1 MNPTVHRLF
10 ILVMISLVVLTF
22 LFLSYLGFTYYTEP
36 LEQRFFHPG
45 HDLLKPSGWL
55 GHGLGIVGSACM
67 IVGVASY
74 MIRKR
79 KKSLSRV
86 GVLKNWLEFHIFL
99 CTIGPIMVLFHTAF
113 KFGGIVAVSFWSM
126 VAVVLSG
133 VIGRFIYNQIPR
145 SIQGRELTLNEVIGM
160 KNHAAQELSHIRTS
174 SGQSIEAILDQVSNR
189 DPATPSENLIR
200 NIYQDYRKEIQLYRT
215 IKKTIANLV
224 LSKEEKHRV
233 MKLVKGE
240 LQLRRKINRL
250 HSMQKLFRSWHV
262 VHLPFALIMLVIMI
276 IHVIITLSF
285 GYKWIF

>member
-1 MNPTVHRLF
+1 MNPLVHRLF
-10 ILVMISLVVLTF
+10 ILLMISLVVLTF
-22 LFLSYLGFTYYTEP
+22 LVLSYLGFTYYAMP

-45 HDLLKPSGWL
+45 HDLLKPSGLL

-67 IVGVASY
+67 TIGVFSY

-99 CTIGPIMVLFHTAF
+99 CTIGPVMVLFHTAF

-145 SIQGRELTLNEVIGM
+145 SIQGRELTLQEVIGL
-160 KNHAAQELSHIRTS
+160 KNNTTQELAHIRDS
-174 SGQSIEAILDQVSNR
+174 SGQSIEAILDQVSSR
-189 DPATPSENLIR
+189 DPVNPSNSLIKNL
-200 NIYQDYRKEIQLYRT
+200 YSDYRNENQRYRT
-215 IKKTIANLV
+215 IKKTIAKLE
-224 LSKEEKHRV
+224 LSAEEKHRV

-240 LQLRRKINRL
+240 LQLRRKITRL
-250 HSMQKLFRSWHV
+250 QSMQKLFRSWHV

>member
-1 MNPTVHRLF
+1 MNPLVHRLF
-10 ILVMISLVVLTF
+10 ILLMISLVVLTF
-22 LFLSYLGFTYYTEP
+22 LFLSYLGFTYYTLP

-45 HDLLKPSGWL
+45 HDLLKPSGLL

-67 IVGVASY
+67 TIGVFSY
-74 MIRKR
+74 MLRKR

-145 SIQGRELTLNEVIGM
+145 SIQGRELTLQEVIGM
-160 KNHAAQELSHIRTS
+160 KNNAAQELSHIRNS
-174 SGQSIEAILDQVSNR
+174 SGQSIEAILDQSAAR
-189 DPATPSENLIR
+189 DTSQTSDSLIKNL
-200 NIYQDYRKEIQLYRT
+200 YHDYLKEIHLYRT
-215 IKKTIANLV
+215 IKKTIAKLE
-224 LSKEEKHRV
+224 LSAEEKHRV
-233 MKLVKGE
+233 LKLAKGE

>member
-1 MNPTVHRLF
+1 MNPLVHRIF
-10 ILVMISLVVLTF
+10 ILLMISLVVLTF
-22 LFLSYLGFTYYTEP
+22 LVLTYLGFTYYTIP
-36 LEQRFFHPG
+36 LEQRFFYPG
-45 HDLLKPSGWL
+45 HELLKPSGLL

-67 IVGVASY
+67 TVGVFSY
-74 MIRKR
+74 MVRKR

-145 SIQGRELTLNEVIGM
+145 SIQGRELTLQEVIGM
-160 KNHAAQELSHIRTS
+160 KNNATQELSHIRNS
-174 SGQSIEAILDQVSNR
+174 SGQSIEAILDQLSSR
-189 DPATPSENLIR
+189 DTGKQQNSLIKNL
-200 NIYQDYRKEIQLYRT
+200 YHDYRKEIQLYRA
-215 IKKTIANLV
+215 IKKTIANLD
-224 LSKEEKHRV
+224 LSAAVRYRV

-250 HSMQKLFRSWHV
+250 QTMQKLFRSWHV